1 TAGPFSCLNNTSRF
15 TYLVPSFQSIDFL
28 PLDCTVLSNS
38 IPLPYRSNNMDF
50 NETAK
55 GTIAFGETMLR
66 WTHCFLV
73 ERPAGRPRGPTRRLI
88 SINRRLGSHLKIIA
102 GINVTSSHTLV
113 LSAMTAAALYLTLK
127 SKYDEEIHMKGEMF
141 LKTYRTLKSTRCTF
155 SEVKKIT
162 RRFNNIVGQG
172 GFGCVYKAELSNGE
186 PVAVKMLENST
197 GQEEF

>member
-1 TAGPFSCLNNTSRF
+1 MQFS
-15 TYLVPSFQSIDFL
+15 
-28 PLDCTVLSNS
+28 
-38 IPLPYRSNNMDF
+38 
-50 NETAK
+50 
-55 GTIAFGETMLR
+55 
-66 WTHCFLV
+66 
-73 ERPAGRPRGPTRRLI
+73 
-88 SINRRLGSHLKIIA
+88 
-102 GINVTSSHTLV
+102 NVTSSHTLV

-186 PVAVKMLENST
+186 PVAVKTLENST
-197 GQEEF
+197 GQEEFISKVATIGKIHHANAIRLLGFCSERSRRALIYEFMPNASLEKYIFSEESGTSGREHF